1 MQPNLAENPPHLS
14 LPPCSSDGSV
24 FMVDQV
30 YVCKATT
37 LPDVL
42 SEFWSL
48 TADCAQANYQAIS
61 DDRDYAAHV
70 LFVIPHCDLLKDYG
84 MMRHLVREG
93 E

>member
-1 MQPNLAENPPHLS
+1 
-14 LPPCSSDGSV
+14 
-24 FMVDQV
+24 MVDQV